1 MKRPAPGGFTLVEAV
16 AALFLGLLISAVALT
31 LVSAVQRAQ
40 SRFQADAHRA
50 ASLRLAASRICRT
63 LRQAG
68 APGLAP
74 FAAAG
79 PESLTLQRDLDGDG
93 LAHSSGELVSYR
105 LDNGTLR
112 EAGRPVAEGLE
123 ALAFIYRV
131 AAGVDGLPD
140 LVDNDGDGLVDER
153 GEILSTAEPDED
165 QLWQV
170 TVVELVLSGHGPLET
185 AAERELRTAVA
196 LLNGRR

>member
-1 MKRPAPGGFTLVEAV
+1 MKRSVRDGFTLVEAV
-16 AALFLGLLISAVALT
+16 AALFLGLLISVAALT

-68 APGLAP
+68 GPAFAP
-74 FAAAG
+74 FESAG
-79 PESLTLQRDLDGDG
+79 PESLTLLRDLDGDG
-93 LAHSSGELVSYR
+93 LAESSGEVVSYR
-105 LDNGTLR
+105 LDNGILR
-112 EAGRPVAEGLE
+112 ERGRPVAEGLE
-123 ALAFIYRV
+123 TLAFTYRV
-131 AAGVDGLPD
+131 AAGADGLAD

-153 GEILSTAEPDED
+153 GELLSTVEPDD
-165 QLWQV
+165 GQLWQV
-170 TVVELVLSGHGPLET
+170 TVVELVLTGHGPLET

-196 LLNGRR
+196 LINNRR